1 MVLSDLTQLV
11 DLVKSSSPE
20 EGLKMVTNYG
30 NMRAADAIEQSW
42 KYFRKLIAR
51 INGHKR
57 MQLKRHVLNFDED
70 SGAIPLV
77 EFVRYFAAIEDEL
90 RAGLEKESDEVR
102 KFAENIHDTMWNR
115 IGNIRIDKRT
125 IFQKN

>member
-11 DLVKSSSPE
+11 DLVKASSPE
-20 EGLKMVTNYG
+20 EGLKMITNYG

-42 KYFRKLIAR
+42 KNFRKLLAR
-51 INGHKR
+51 INGHR
-57 MQLKRHVLNFDED
+57 RIQLKRHVLNFDEE

-77 EFVRYFAAIEDEL
+77 EFVRYFAAMEDEIKH
-90 RAGLEKESDEVR
+90 GIEQESDEVR
-102 KFAENIHDTMWNR
+102 KFAENIHDAMWNR

-125 IFQKN
+125 IFQKS